1 MTERQPDL
9 TRATWRKSSLSG
21 SSGGECVEV
30 TVVDAPSTGHKA
42 DLGSL
47 HVLRDSKD
55 PQGPKLFF
63 TQIEWDVFIAGVK
76 LGEFDHLSN

>member
-1 MTERQPDL
+1 MAADL
-9 TRATWRKSSLSG
+9 TGATWHKSSLSG

-30 TVVDAPSTGHKA
+30 AVVDTPGSGHKA

-55 PQGPKLFF
+55 PDGPKLFF
-63 TQIEWDVFIAGVK
+63 TQAEWDAFVGGVK
-76 LGEFDHLSN
+76 LGEFDG

>member
-1 MTERQPDL
+1 MAADL
-9 TRATWRKSSLSG
+9 TGATWRKSSRSG

-30 TVVDAPSTGHKA
+30 AVVDAPGTGHKA

-55 PQGPKLFF
+55 PDGAKLFF
-63 TQIEWDVFIAGVK
+63 TQAEWDAFVAGVK
-76 LGEFDHLSN
+76 LGEFDD